1 MNQSRL
7 LRRIRI
13 ILGFFTVSLL
23 LSGLTAIPLRLELAI
38 LDGLAGQSSALNS
51 LWPSLASWISVVRG
65 GLDATYTAYPFMA
78 YGTDWLA
85 FGHIVIAIAF
95 LGPLKDP
102 RRNIWVI
109 DVGIIACALLVPYAI
124 LIGPFRGIPPFWTL
138 IDTMFG
144 LLGIIP
150 LLVARRWTT
159 QLAPST

>member
-1 MNQSRL
+1 MSQSRL

-38 LDGLAGQSSALNS
+38 LDGLAGQPSALNS

-95 LGPLKDP
+95 LGPL
-102 RRNIWVI
+102 
-109 DVGIIACALLVPYAI
+109 
-124 LIGPFRGIPPFWTL
+124 
-138 IDTMFG
+138 
-144 LLGIIP
+144 
-150 LLVARRWTT
+150 
-159 QLAPST
+159 